1 MQCIPPIGHR
11 CRRQRGA
18 ALKNCP
24 LPGAGAAVTT
34 SRNDTD
40 YVVTEYGIAWLRGL
54 NIRERVE
61 ALVKIAHPDFRDWL
75 REEAERNMI
84 W

>member
-1 MQCIPPIGHR
+1 MLHSKIDPFLA
-11 CRRQRGA
+11 RGA
-18 ALKNCP
+18 AL
-24 LPGAGAAVTT
+24 TT

-40 YVVTEYGIAWLRGL
+40 YVVTENGIAWLRGL